1 VSTDEEVVVGRNSSR
16 CVISE
21 KSLRGNGES
30 EGQNSYR
37 AQIDNNGIICVDQT
51 DAESGLDN
59 TGAAYGY
66 MDDFDYL
73 PHVEAPYLP

>member
-37 AQIDNNGIICVDQT
+37 AQIDN
-51 DAESGLDN
+51 